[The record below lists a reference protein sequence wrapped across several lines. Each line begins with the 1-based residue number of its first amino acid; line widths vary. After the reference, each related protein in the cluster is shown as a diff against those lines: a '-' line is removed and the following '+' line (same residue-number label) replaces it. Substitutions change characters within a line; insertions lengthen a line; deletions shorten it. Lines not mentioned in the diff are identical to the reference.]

1 MRGRTQGIRIPVTLT
16 ETGLPQTMIHSMK
29 AFLQVIVFSGV
40 VLFASLASTQD
51 RLPVPTL
58 AEALPNAPSATLE
71 QQAQDQSQS
80 QSTSTQNGT
89 QKQQEPGPDTKL
101 PETSKLEQN
110 SAQTPVSKEQPK
122 RILFIIPNYRAVSAD
137 ANVPPL
143 DPKGKFKLFFDDSFD
158 YSTFIYV
165 GALAGIGLA
174 ENNTPE
180 FRQGAAGYA
189 RYYWHFFADQA
200 VGNAMT
206 EWLVP
211 IATKEDPRYF
221 TKGHGSVLSRTG
233 YAISR
238 LAVTRTDSDG
248 RSFNFSEV
256 VGNGSAAAIS
266 SLYYPTAERTWTK
279 IGQRWVDEIAIDGF
293 FNIVKEFWPDI
304 AHSVFRQK

>member
-1 MRGRTQGIRIPVTLT
+1 MSQNFKLY
-16 ETGLPQTMIHSMK
+16 
-29 AFLQVIVFSGV
+29 LQ
-40 VLFASLASTQD
+40 LALWICCLGFVMPIWGQD
-51 RLPVPTL
+51 AAALQDVPD
-58 AEALPNAPSATLE
+58 ALPNAPSAILAQE
-71 QQAQDQSQS
+71 QAAPPQKADAG
-80 QSTSTQNGT
+80 NGT
-89 QKQQEPGPDTKL
+89 QQQHQEPGPDTKL
-101 PETSKLEQN
+101 PETSKLEQ
-110 SAQTPVSKEQPK
+110 SSTQTPVSKEQPK

-143 DPKGKFKLFFDDSFD
+143 DPKGKFKLFFQDSFD

-174 ENNTPE
+174 ENSTPE
-180 FRQGAAGYA
+180 FQQRAAGYA

-200 VGNAMT
+200 VGNAFT

-221 TKGHGSVLSRTG
+221 TKGHGSILSRTG

-279 IGQRWVDEIAIDGF
+279 IGQRWVDEIALDGF
-293 FNIVKEFWPDI
+293 FNVVKEFWPDI